1 MYTVYM
7 NPQHLYS
14 SWLEIDL
21 SAIDDNVRYFCANS
35 SVSVMA
41 VVKANAYGHGSLP
54 VVETALKAGASWC
67 GVARADEA
75 LGLRS
80 SGIKH
85 PILVLGFTPISMV
98 EQLISANISMTGWD
112 IGHLK
117 SIAIIA
123 QRLDLS
129 AHVHLKVDTGMG
141 RIGVSDQDT
150 LNIARYLVST
160 NGLYFEGLSTHYA
173 RAYEADLAPTLNQE
187 HYFRNVVALLTD
199 AGLCPSIVHA
209 SNSAAAIVRPDS
221 CWDMIRLGIAMYG
234 LDPSEDCK
242 CPENFRTALTWKS
255 QLIQVKQVPKGTG
268 ISYGHDYVTS
278 GPEII
283 GTVSTGYADG
293 YRRHGDK
300 IVLVRGK
307 RVPVVGK
314 VCMDQFMVRLDAVPD
329 AAVGDEVVLIGHQ
342 GQDYISAE
350 EVAIRWNTIN
360 YDVVSSI
367 GSRVP
372 RTYI

>member
-1 MYTVYM
+1 
-7 NPQHLYS
+7 
-14 SWLEIDL
+14 
-21 SAIDDNVRYFCANS
+21 
-35 SVSVMA
+35 
-41 VVKANAYGHGSLP
+41 
-54 VVETALKAGASWC
+54 
-67 GVARADEA
+67 
-75 LGLRS
+75 
-80 SGIKH
+80 
-85 PILVLGFTPISMV
+85 
-98 EQLISANISMTGWD
+98 
-112 IGHLK
+112 
-117 SIAIIA
+117 
-123 QRLDLS
+123 
-129 AHVHLKVDTGMG
+129 
-141 RIGVSDQDT
+141 
-150 LNIARYLVST
+150 
-160 NGLYFEGLSTHYA
+160 
-173 RAYEADLAPTLNQE
+173 
-187 HYFRNVVALLTD
+187 
-199 AGLCPSIVHA
+199 
-209 SNSAAAIVRPDS
+209 
-221 CWDMIRLGIAMYG
+221 MIRLGIAMYG

-242 CPENFRTALTWKS
+242 CPEKFRTALTWKS